1 MVNVQQRFCYGSHG
15 WGVGALLI
23 SGGTAPNTAEL
34 NLLGTITG
42 AELEA
47 LRSWRTQASALTAT
61 ESSSEKSPFL
71 PTFRRPGR

>member
-1 MVNVQQRFCYGSHG
+1 M
-15 WGVGALLI
+15 GALLI
-23 SGGTAPNTAEL
+23 SGGTAPNTADL

-47 LRSWRTQASALTAT
+47 FRSWRTQASALTAA
-61 ESSSEKSPFL
+61 ESSSEKSLVL

>member
-15 WGVGALLI
+15 WRVGALLI

-47 LRSWRTQASALTAT
+47 LRSWRTQASALTTT